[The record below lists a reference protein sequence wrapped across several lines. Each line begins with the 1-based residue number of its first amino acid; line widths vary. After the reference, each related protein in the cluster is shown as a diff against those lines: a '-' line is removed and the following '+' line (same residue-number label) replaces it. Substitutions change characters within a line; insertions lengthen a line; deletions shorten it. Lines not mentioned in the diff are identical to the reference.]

1 MFCRYSQKG
10 EEMQTAAPQ
19 SRGPTHA
26 FLPQH
31 PSKTSPSTITKVL
44 SLPTH
49 LYRLSV
55 SETYF
60 SSVEGKG

>member
-44 SLPTH
+44 SVFPHICTGLVFQRLTSH
-49 LYRLSV
+49 L
-55 SETYF
+55 
-60 SSVEGKG
+60 